1 MLIYQMVDAYQITE
15 KTKFTDRLTMIPDM
29 ARYGS
34 EKTTGRNSQRH
45 EAERILSFSEVEAGL
60 HCCSYELAAVDE
72 R

>member
-1 MLIYQMVDAYQITE
+1 MVDAYQITE

-45 EAERILSFSEVEAGL
+45 EAERNSEFQR
-60 HCCSYELAAVDE
+60 S
-72 R
+72 